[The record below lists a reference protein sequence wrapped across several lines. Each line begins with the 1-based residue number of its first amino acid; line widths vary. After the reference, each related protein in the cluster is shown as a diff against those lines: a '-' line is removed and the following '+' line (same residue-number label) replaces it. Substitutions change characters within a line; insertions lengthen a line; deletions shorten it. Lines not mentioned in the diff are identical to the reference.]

1 MPSQALYTNKN
12 NQKGHR
18 IKGVV
23 LVKNIFFIS
32 VISFLGL
39 SSALLNEVSA
49 KTNLQ
54 EQDSLQ
60 QLPKKELIKDISLK
74 LEQNESVSSKKEKL
88 HPTANLSYSVGGV
101 RYQPEK
107 NAKSFTQTGGASWYG
122 KPFHGRK
129 TASGERYD
137 MYQLTAAHRTLPI
150 PSYVKVTNLKN
161 GKEVVVKIND
171 RGPFHGKRVLDLSY
185 AAAQKLDFV
194 GSGVANVK
202 IERIFP
208 GQETTPAP
216 EATPMPAPESME
228 PIFVHLKKF
237 DNMADAQSY
246 LNRLNQKAESQLSA
260 RLHMIKQTD
269 HYVVRLGPFDKNADA
284 QYARKAIL
292 LAL

>member
-1 MPSQALYTNKN
+1 M
-12 NQKGHR
+12 
-18 IKGVV
+18 
-23 LVKNIFFIS
+23 VKNIFFIS
-32 VISFLGL
+32 VISFVGL
-39 SSALLNEVSA
+39 TSALLNEVSA
-49 KTNLQ
+49 KTTLQ
-54 EQDSLQ
+54 EHESVQE
-60 QLPKKELIKDISLK
+60 LPKKELIKDISLK
-74 LEQNESVSSKKEKL
+74 LEQEDTVSQQKEKL

-194 GSGVANVK
+194 GTGVANVK
-202 IERIFP
+202 IERVFP

-216 EATPMPAPESME
+216 ESSPAPETME

-237 DNMADAQSY
+237 DNIAEAQSY
-246 LNRLNQKAESQLSA
+246 LNRLNQKADSQLSA
-260 RLHMIKQTD
+260 RLQMIKQTD
-269 HYVVRLGPFDKNADA
+269 QYVVRLGPFDKNADA

>member
-1 MPSQALYTNKN
+1 M
-12 NQKGHR
+12 
-18 IKGVV
+18 
-23 LVKNIFFIS
+23 VKNIFFVS

-39 SSALLNEVSA
+39 TSALLNEVSA
-49 KTNLQ
+49 KTTLQ

-60 QLPKKELIKDISLK
+60 GLPKKELIKDISLK
-74 LEQNESVSSKKEKL
+74 LEQTETVSQEQEKL
-88 HPTANLSYSVGGV
+88 HPTANRSYSVGGV

-107 NAKSFTQTGGASWYG
+107 NIKNFSQAGGASWYG

-171 RGPFHGKRVLDLSY
+171 RGPFHGKRVIDLSY

-194 GSGVANVK
+194 SSGVANVK
-202 IERIFP
+202 IERVSP
-208 GQETTPAP
+208 GQQTTPDPEAIPAP
-216 EATPMPAPESME
+216 EPTE

-246 LNRLNQKAESQLSA
+246 LNRLNQKADSQLST
-260 RLHMIKQTD
+260 RLHMVKQTD
-269 HYVVRLGPFDKNADA
+269 QYVVRLGPFDKNTDA